1 MRRASLLFL
10 AMLAAAPAA
19 HAVQPNLLV
28 GYGIIGPA
36 QYDQGQVRVMTTLNL
51 TGFINAGE
59 AWSFGG
65 LGLALRACW
74 GVHEHFDE
82 FGLAVPFA
90 TYRSGRGVVQAGVE
104 IQRYD
109 LRKNFYY
116 LSFGIALKGRPARK
130 ETSASR
136 SRLAPQAP
144 SAVVWRAA
152 RSGPDPGSSLG
163 PARRR
168 D

>member
-1 MRRASLLFL
+1 MRRASPLVL
-10 AMLAAAPAA
+10 AMLAASPSA
-19 HAVQPNLLV
+19 HAVEPNLLV

-36 QYDQGQVRVMTTLNL
+36 QYDQGQVRAMGTFNL

-59 AWSFGG
+59 TWSFGG
-65 LGLALRACW
+65 VGVALRACW
-74 GVHEHFDE
+74 GPHEHFDE
-82 FGLAVPFA
+82 LGLAVPFA

-116 LSFGIALKGRPARK
+116 LSVGITLKRRPASK
-130 ETSASR
+130 EMSASR
-136 SRLAPQAP
+136 SSRVPRAL
-144 SAVVWRAA
+144 SAVAGRAA
-152 RSGPDPGSSLG
+152 RSERDPGPSFGS
-163 PARRR
+163 ARRL